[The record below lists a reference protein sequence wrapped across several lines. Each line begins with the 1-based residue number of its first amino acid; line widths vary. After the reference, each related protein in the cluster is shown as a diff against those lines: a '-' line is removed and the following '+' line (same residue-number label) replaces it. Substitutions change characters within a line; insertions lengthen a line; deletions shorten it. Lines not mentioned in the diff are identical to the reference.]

1 MSKHTVDIRQL
12 LGSLNNKDSN
22 SCKCYFLT
30 LFTFIIRFKMS
41 IIKRIKRV
49 KTFQKFIFSQL
60 NILKMAIFSD
70 FLLNCDLNLMQYGSQ
85 NQHQIYLFGTMSKHP
100 VEIRLFLGFLNDE
113 VSNPFSCLYSFDNL
127 YINKFFSENIFVYPE
142 SCKSHM

>member
-30 LFTFIIRFKMS
+30 LFTFIIHFKMS

-49 KTFQKFIFSQL
+49 KRYKKFMFSQL
-60 NILKMAIFSD
+60 NFLNMAIFSD

-85 NQHQIYLFGTMSKHP
+85 NQYQIYLFGTMSKHP

-113 VSNPFSCLYSFDNL
+113 VSNPFSCLNSFDNL
-127 YINKFFSENIFVYPE
+127 YINKFFLRKYFCIS
-142 SCKSHM
+142 